1 MPESLVWHD
10 DKNINIFSLLKNN
23 TKTTTQSMQMHWM
36 MGANADQYDRST
48 MIISRNCPVF
58 PKILT
63 EETAPNMVIQL
74 QHIWWNHPFFFFHL
88 QSHLMYY
95 TYNRIN
101 HPTIIIFTKFS
112 IGFTTSYR
120 HITKRER
127 GIHTINIWSCA
138 EKYIKC
144 FNRSVHFPRVCCIPT
159 NSIKVSTMTEDFK
172 IYH

>member
-48 MIISRNCPVF
+48 MIISRNCPF
-58 PKILT
+58 SPKILT
-63 EETAPNMVIQL
+63 KETAPNIPIPITTYLVESSLI
-74 QHIWWNHPFFFFHL
+74 FFHL

-95 TYNRIN
+95 TYNCMN
-101 HPTIIIFTKFS
+101 HLTIIIFTKFS

-120 HITKRER
+120 RITKREK

-138 EKYIKC
+138 IL
-144 FNRSVHFPRVCCIPT
+144 PRNC
-159 NSIKVSTMTEDFK
+159 
-172 IYH
+172 